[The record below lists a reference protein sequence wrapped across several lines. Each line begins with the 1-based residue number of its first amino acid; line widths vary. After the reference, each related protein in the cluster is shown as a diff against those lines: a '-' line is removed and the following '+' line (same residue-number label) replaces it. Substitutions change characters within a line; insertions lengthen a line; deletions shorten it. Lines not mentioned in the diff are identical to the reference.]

1 MTTAVCGAKSERRGA
16 GTATRV
22 SNVAAGVPSR
32 PLIPHPM
39 VLLLASSLA
48 GFRRPSSRRSPLR
61 PLPPRVACRLA
72 GWGLPRPL
80 QPAKAGSP
88 AEPLT
93 LPANDAAVHGLSR
106 FRIGA
111 PVPDFDAV
119 RQHRAAQR
127 AGLRRR
133 TSGAWGLTATVPRIL
148 RETSRTKL
156 LCPEGSAP
164 PFSPRNLRP
173 RHMIAPAKPR
183 RRDTAGTQAAVNS
196 SKLLNCWCPRNFRRP
211 DRGSQVRSRL
221 AAGGSGIR
229 ILGPPAVKLRLTRC
243 VRRGVSSIR

>member
-1 MTTAVCGAKSERRGA
+1 LPDGDY
-16 GTATRV
+16 
-22 SNVAAGVPSR
+22 
-32 PLIPHPM
+32 
-39 VLLLASSLA
+39 LA
-48 GFRRPSSRRSPLR
+48 
-61 PLPPRVACRLA
+61 PR
-72 GWGLPRPL
+72 

-106 FRIGA
+106 FRLGA
-111 PVPDFDAV
+111 AVPDFDAV

-133 TSGAWGLTATVPRIL
+133 TSGAWGLTATVPRIF

-173 RHMIAPAKPR
+173 RQQLRMI
-183 RRDTAGTQAAVNS
+183 TSLSHV
-196 SKLLNCWCPRNFRRP
+196 
-211 DRGSQVRSRL
+211 
-221 AAGGSGIR
+221 
-229 ILGPPAVKLRLTRC
+229 
-243 VRRGVSSIR
+243 